1 MPVKLIAI
9 VSLSCLPFLFTL
21 DGDFVFDDS
30 EAIVKNEDVTSDSWT
45 ELFTHDFWGAKIK
58 SNFSHKSY
66 RPLTVLSFKLNYF
79 LNNRTLS
86 AFQFKVTN
94 LVCHVICCLLV
105 WKVFQ
110 TLTSR
115 KVLSVVISESERLS
129 RDLDSN
135 KYWWRNTP
143 FLATLLFSVH
153 PVHVEAVC
161 GAVGRAD
168 ILAAITFFLAILCYS
183 QAQAKDS
190 RAYCFL
196 LSTIFLAGMSMLFK
210 ENGITVL
217 GFCIVYEVVTKL
229 KINRIESRTARI
241 LSLDNI
247 TVDSMFRVSAMLTS
261 ILTLMYARWAVMGNT
276 RPEFKSTDNPAAFA
290 SDPFVKVAT
299 HNYIYFLNLLLFV
312 WPQWLCYDWSMGCI
326 RLVENMR
333 DTRMVLVYSMY
344 IFGMYM
350 LETMYSG
357 RNMKITNR
365 IMFFAVSLVVL
376 PFLPAANILYPVGF
390 VIAER
395 ILYIPSAGYCLLIA
409 IGFNKLLDRR
419 STKFRKIA
427 LLTFMSVV
435 MLYGVWSWRR
445 SYDWQNEYSLFISGM
460 AVCPLNAKV
469 HYNIAKIADA
479 NKQYDMAISEYKEA
493 IRLYPQYYQAMN
505 NLANLLKNRKQYTE
519 AERYLRLAV
528 KNRFSY
534 LNRDDMDDFPAAWMN
549 LGILLAST
557 NRLKES
563 EAAYKTALNHRK
575 NYPDCYYNLGNL
587 YLEMN
592 KTEAAIESWLRAI
605 NQSPKHVLAWTNLL
619 ALMDNTGQID
629 RALEIIPQALKELPE
644 APAVNFAIANM
655 YGKLSRYEDAETHFL
670 KAIKLFDKDI
680 KAIHYANLGVLYHRW
695 KKYRLAEE
703 MYTKALKIDPSF
715 KTAQKNLVSLQKR
728 KIK

>member
-1 MPVKLIAI
+1 MPAKFIAI

-45 ELFTHDFWGAKIK
+45 ELFKHDFWGAQIK

-105 WKVFQ
+105 WKVYQ

-115 KVLSVVISESERLS
+115 KVLSVVISESERLT

-143 FLATLLFSVH
+143 FLATLLFCVH

-183 QAQAKDS
+183 QSQAKDT
-190 RAYCFL
+190 RGYCFL

-217 GFCIVYEVVTKL
+217 GFCVVYEVVTKL

-290 SDPFVKVAT
+290 PDPFVKVAT

-333 DTRMVLVYSMY
+333 DCRMVLVYSMY
-344 IFGMYM
+344 IFGMYI

-365 IMFFAVSLVVL
+365 IMFFAVSLLVL

-419 STKFRKIA
+419 STKFRKMA
-427 LLTFMSVV
+427 LLSFMSVV
-435 MLYGVWSWRR
+435 MLYAVWSWRR
-445 SYDWQNEYSLFISGM
+445 SHDWQNEYSLFISGM

-505 NLANLLKNRKQYTE
+505 NLANLLKNQKQYTE

-528 KNRFSY
+528 KNRE
-534 LNRDDMDDFPAAWMN
+534 DFPAAWMN

-557 NRLKES
+557 KRLKES
-563 EAAYKTALNHRK
+563 EVAYKTALNYRK
-575 NYPDCYYNLGNL
+575 NYPDCYYNMGNL

-629 RALEIIPQALKELPE
+629 RALEIIPNALKELPE

-670 KAIKLFDKDI
+670 KAIQLFDKDI

-695 KKYRLAEE
+695 KKYSLAEE
-703 MYTKALKIDPSF
+703 MYTKALNIDPSF

-728 KIK
+728 KNK